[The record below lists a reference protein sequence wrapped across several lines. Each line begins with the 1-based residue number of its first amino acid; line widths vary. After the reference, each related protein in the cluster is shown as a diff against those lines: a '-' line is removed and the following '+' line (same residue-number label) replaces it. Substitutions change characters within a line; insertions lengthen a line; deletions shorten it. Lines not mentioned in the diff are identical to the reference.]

1 MTRRFCLYTILK
13 FYWHPPLAIFGWLKH
28 LVDVE
33 YCPPGS
39 CEGPHYPLEAAKEKE
54 AAQRAPSTHR
64 TLEYHESMEEEMMRG
79 LQQLGWKKV
88 DVSFHSA
95 FWPFFAHSNIY
106 EESSDESSDGSSS
119 EHDNSSAEEDAVV
132 KKAPVAAYQKQDSSD
147 ESSSDDD
154 VRAYVKEPVAGQPKT
169 VKNTSDSFEE
179 TNSDE
184 DNSDSD
190 SGADKGKA
198 VAVSKKKVESS
209 GDNCGEEVGWKSIQ
223 LLLRFL

>member
-1 MTRRFCLYTILK
+1 
-13 FYWHPPLAIFGWLKH
+13 
-28 LVDVE
+28 
-33 YCPPGS
+33 
-39 CEGPHYPLEAAKEKE
+39 
-54 AAQRAPSTHR
+54 
-64 TLEYHESMEEEMMRG
+64 MEEEMMRG

-106 EESSDESSDGSSS
+106 NLVTSQVMDLVLSMIT
-119 EHDNSSAEEDAVV
+119 
-132 KKAPVAAYQKQDSSD
+132 APQRRTLLLRKHLSLPQKQDSSD

-154 VRAYVKEPVAGQPKT
+154 EPVAGQPKT

-198 VAVSKKKVESS
+198 GKVSNSYFDFYE
-209 GDNCGEEVGWKSIQ
+209 
-223 LLLRFL
+223 L